1 MTPPSCASARSAVGS
16 TTYCPSH
23 SRSTAW
29 SRSCVMSWRSSA
41 RGRRY
46 ETPHNSSHKAPALT
60 TLGLVVPTPP
70 IARSDELQNLAY
82 LSCGW
87 QCAAH
92 FLTPCHTISQ
102 VCEHLDHPSLLGR
115 FLLLQHDIFGIG
127 RSTR

>member
-46 ETPHNSSHKAPALT
+46 GTPRNSSHKASALT

-70 IARSDELQNLAY
+70 IARSNELQNFAY
-82 LSCGW
+82 LDCGGRR
-87 QCAAH
+87 AAH
-92 FLTPCHTISQ
+92 FLTLCHRISQ
-102 VCEHLDHPSLLGR
+102 LREQLNHPSLLGR
-115 FLLLQHDIFGIG
+115 F
-127 RSTR
+127 